1 MELRHLR
8 YFVAVAEELHF
19 QRAARRLHI
28 EQSPLSRAIK
38 DLENHLGVRLLE
50 RTTRCTKITQAGQ
63 IFLMEARRILAA
75 VEQAK
80 SAIKSASLGY
90 SQQLRIALSDGV
102 PMQRVTALI
111 AKQRRMNEELDIR
124 LYEMTPARLL
134 QAIQS
139 QEIDLGLALQS
150 FDEQPGIASSR
161 LWHDGLCA
169 LLPAAH
175 PMSRGRAFSLT
186 ELTHYPLI
194 LPEARGTNSLHQQIH
209 RLVKQH
215 NRAVNVVQRTDSVSL
230 MLSLVRAGLGI
241 GFATQAQLRGHDGS
255 DVVVRPLDGFAP
267 VITTYM
273 VHHAEHL
280 PDTVLPF
287 MKLLED
293 DEPDVLQAISLR

>member
-19 QRAARRLHI
+19 QRAAKRLHI

-38 DLENHLGVRLLE
+38 DLENQLGVQLLE
-50 RTTRCTKITQAGQ
+50 RTTRCTKITRAGQ

-102 PMQRVTALI
+102 PMQRVTELI
-111 AKQRRMNEELDIR
+111 AKQRRMNEEIDIR
-124 LYEMTPARLL
+124 LYEMSATRLL

-139 QEIDLGLALQS
+139 REVDLGLSLNS
-150 FDEQPGIASSR
+150 FDDQPTVSSSR

-169 LLPAAH
+169 LMPASH
-175 PMSRGRAFSLT
+175 PMSRGKGFSLA

-194 LPEARGTNSLHQQIH
+194 LPEARGTNSLHQAIY
-209 RLVKQH
+209 RLVRQH
-215 NRAVNVVQRTDSVSL
+215 DRTLNVVQRTDSVSL
-230 MLSLVRAGLGI
+230 MMSLVKAGIGI
-241 GFATQAQLRGHDGS
+241 GFATQAQLRGHDTAE
-255 DVVVRPLDGFAP
+255 VVIKPLGGFAP

-273 VHHAEHL
+273 LHHAQHL

-293 DEPDVLQAISLR
+293 DEPEMPSDAELA